1 MKKKQFPADLGWAV
15 LIALACLFL
24 FGRGLN
30 YGFLGGW
37 DDDAYVFAN
46 MRLQWS
52 LENFL
57 YWWRT
62 PLEGLLTPL
71 TANSLMLDAA
81 IWGQGSAAGFRL
93 TNILLHIVTAWLF
106 FSIGRKMRV
115 PAGWMYGIVL
125 CWALH
130 VQRLESVLWI
140 AERKDVLG
148 GVLSLA
154 AWRFMLCRDRVKG
167 CIAAAVCGVLAV
179 FAKPAMAGTAI
190 LILAAAWDGRRVA
203 QKNWTGPG
211 IAALLTALAVLP
223 AWWMT
228 SGTQI
233 MQDTFLRK
241 IYVITRNFCW
251 YVSNGVL
258 PLDACPVYP
267 RAAGPDQAFLMGGVL
282 LALLVIWGWRQYG
295 LGRWFRRYMV
305 WMAVWAAFFLPSC
318 GWRVFSNTD
327 YADRYNYL
335 PSLILL
341 YCLALMGRDA
351 MAGARMR
358 VRSLTVWIGVV
369 AVLFALRTWRQ
380 IPVWENTESV
390 FKSAVLSFEMPN
402 PKAVEGLGRL
412 GMAASR
418 PDLLQLSGQHFLRL
432 AATAP
437 ANPLPD
443 VHKPVKLWKNMG
455 AFYMGL
461 AAYTERHYP
470 AALDWW
476 RELAE
481 SDAPATYFPDLYLP
495 VLYGGY
501 ADLCLRAGIHPAA
514 QAALLKQMKYLQPE
528 GPAWY
533 RAQGLHKLL
542 AGDEAG
548 ALQSLEKALQGMTPA
563 DPQLT
568 RLAEALRKRLL
579 KQ

>member
-1 MKKKQFPADLGWAV
+1 MKKRFPANWGWA
-15 LIALACLFL
+15 ALVAAACLFL

-30 YGFLGGW
+30 YGFLEGW
-37 DDDAYVFAN
+37 DDDAYVSAN
-46 MRLQWS
+46 VHLQWTW
-52 LENFL
+52 ENLL

-81 IWGQGSAAGFRL
+81 IWGQGCAAGFRL
-93 TNILLHIVTAWLF
+93 TNIVLHIITAWLF

-115 PAGWMYGIVL
+115 PAGWMCGIAL

-154 AWRFMLCRDRVKG
+154 AWRFMLCRDRMKG

-179 FAKPAMAGTAI
+179 FAKPAMAGTAV
-190 LILAAAWDGRRVA
+190 LILAAAWDGRRGT
-203 QKNWTGPG
+203 KKDWLLPG
-211 IAALLTALAVLP
+211 SAALLTGLAVLP
-223 AWWMT
+223 AWLMA

-233 MQDTFLRK
+233 MQDTLSRK
-241 IYVITRNFCW
+241 IYVISRNFCW
-251 YVSNGVL
+251 YITNSVL

-267 RAAGPDQAFLMGGVL
+267 RAAGYDDMFWAGGAVL
-282 LALLVIWGWRQYG
+282 FLLVIWGWRQYG
-295 LGRWFRRYMV
+295 FARWFRRYGV
-305 WMAVWAAFFLPSC
+305 WMAVWAAYFLPSC

-335 PSLILL
+335 PSLIFL

-351 MAGARMR
+351 MARSRMR
-358 VRSLTVWIGVV
+358 VRSLTIWIGVV
-369 AVLFALRTWRQ
+369 AVLFALRTWRE
-380 IPVWENTESV
+380 IPVWENTETL
-390 FKSAVLSFEMPN
+390 FKSAVLSFERPN

-418 PDLLQLSGQHFLRL
+418 PDLLDLAGQHFLRL
-432 AATAP
+432 AATAL

-443 VHKPVKLWKNMG
+443 AHKPVKLWQNMG

-461 AAYTERHYP
+461 AAYTDRRYP
-470 AALDWW
+470 GAQAWW
-476 RELAE
+476 KDLAE
-481 SDAPATYFPDLYLP
+481 AESPGMYYPDLYLP

-501 ADLCLRAGIHPAA
+501 ADICLRAGVHPAA

-528 GPAWY
+528 GSVWY
-533 RAQGLHKLL
+533 RAQGLYKLL
-542 AGDEAG
+542 AGDERG
-548 ALQSLEKALQGMTPA
+548 ALQSLEKALQGMSPA
-563 DPQLT
+563 DPQLI
-568 RLAEALRKRLL
+568 RLTEALRKRL
-579 KQ
+579 QGQ

>member
-1 MKKKQFPADLGWAV
+1 MKKTFPGDWGWAV
-15 LIALACLFL
+15 LIALACFFL

-30 YGFLGGW
+30 YGFLNGW
-37 DDDAYVFAN
+37 DDDAYVSAN
-46 MRLQWS
+46 THLQWT

-81 IWGQGSAAGFRL
+81 FWGQGSAAGFRL
-93 TNILLHIVTAWLF
+93 TNIVLHIITACLF

-115 PAGWMYGIVL
+115 PAGWMCGIVL

-130 VQRLESVLWI
+130 VQRVESVLWI

-154 AWRFMLCRDRVKG
+154 AWHFILCRNRLKG

-190 LILAAAWDGRRVA
+190 LILAAAWDGRRL
-203 QKNWTGPG
+203 TGKRWIWPG

-223 AWWMT
+223 AWLMA

-233 MQDTFLRK
+233 MQDSWLRK

-251 YVSNGVL
+251 YITNSVL

-267 RAAGPDQAFLMGGVL
+267 RAAGPDQAFLMGSIVL
-282 LALLVIWGWRQYG
+282 LLLLIWGWRQYG
-295 LGRWFRRYMV
+295 LARWFRRYMV
-305 WMAVWAAFFLPSC
+305 WMAVWAAFFFPSC

-335 PSLILL
+335 PSLIFL

-351 MAGARMR
+351 MAKSRMR

-369 AVLFALRTWRQ
+369 AVLFGLRTWKQ
-380 IPVWENTESV
+380 IPVWESTETL

-418 PDLLQLSGQHFLRL
+418 PDLLELAGQHFLRL
-432 AATAP
+432 AAASM

-443 VHKPVKLWKNMG
+443 AHKPVKHWQNMG

-461 AAYTERHYP
+461 AAYTDRRYP
-470 AALDWW
+470 GAQAWW
-476 RELAE
+476 QELAE
-481 SDAPATYFPDLYLP
+481 TEAPGMYYPDLYLP

-501 ADLCLRAGIHPAA
+501 ADICLRAGMHPAA
-514 QAALLKQMKYLQPE
+514 QAALLEQMKYLQPE
-528 GPAWY
+528 GAAWY

-542 AGDEAG
+542 SGDEKG
-548 ALQSLEKALQGMTPA
+548 ALQSLEKALAGMNPA
-563 DPQLT
+563 DPQLL
-568 RLAEALRKRLL
+568 RLTEALRKRLRG
-579 KQ
+579 Q